1 MIVFCTHCWHETDS
15 SLEKCPYC
23 GADLAL
29 DHRSYEE
36 KLTGALDH
44 PLPEARVRTCWL
56 IALNGSESAVP
67 KLISVAESDP
77 DLFVRRAAV
86 QTLGKLHAES
96 AVPLLQSLLKQN
108 DRWMQHEANKSLQQ
122 IRGDQKKRERP
133 GRQKL
138 SDVKPDADHG

>member
-1 MIVFCTHCWHETDS
+1 MVVFCIHCWRETDS

-29 DHRSYEE
+29 DRRSYEE

-56 IALNGSESAVP
+56 IALNNVKAAVP
-67 KLISVAESDP
+67 KLISVVERDP

-86 QTLGKLHAES
+86 QALGKLHAES
-96 AVPLLQSLLKQN
+96 AVPLLQSLLKQ
-108 DRWMQHEANKSLQQ
+108 DDHWMQNEAKKSLQQ
-122 IRGDQKKRERP
+122 IQSDQTTRERP
-133 GRQKL
+133 DRKELG
-138 SDVKPDADHG
+138 DVKPDADQ